1 MPDISVDE
9 LLGII
14 PSPDKALVSV
24 PEERGED
31 TKALVRRLTEWSSA
45 GRDMFV
51 DMRTVRF
58 RSDDGGMWLDM
69 PEGVLPRRLDFKRD
83 PTSPKDP
90 RIVHA
95 QKQFCKLLGMPHS
108 FFASNRPAMRESIV
122 KSMQAGLDADD
133 SKGRAVA
140 RIREGA
146 SVAMIRALFA
156 EKAVPPRAVDVVK
169 AILEALG
176 GNGIVE
182 FAFGD
187 GRDDLILHVRF
198 VTNDRVPFQDADF
211 RMAFDLVFSELGAC
225 PMSVDA
231 LVHDPVHRTS
241 LAALYGG
248 DPFFTSKY
256 VGLQAQQ
263 ISEMIPAL
271 LERLRGEADEIGAAL
286 RAATEGIYS
295 VRQDCLHIC
304 RGRGLTAA
312 MRKAIFHEAE
322 QADDIVTKL
331 DLARHIA
338 LVAKDFD
345 SLKRLALERAA
356 GRYVNLVFSR
366 AVPDEGEANGEEEG
380 IQQG

>member
-1 MPDISVDE
+1 MPDISIDE
-9 LLGII
+9 LLGSVR
-14 PSPDKALVSV
+14 PSDKGA
-24 PEERGED
+24 PAPGAPGED
-31 TKALVRRLTEWSSA
+31 GDSLVRRLAEWSSG

-51 DMRTVRF
+51 DLRTVRF
-58 RSDDGGMWLDM
+58 RAGDNGMWLDM
-69 PEGVLPRRLDFKRD
+69 PEGALPRRLDFKRD

-95 QKQFCKLLGMPHS
+95 QKQFCRLLGVPHS
-108 FFASNRPAMRESIV
+108 FFSSNRPAMRESIV
-122 KSMQAGLDADD
+122 RSLQAGLDADD
-133 SKGRAVA
+133 KKGRAVA

-146 SVAMIRALFA
+146 SVAMIRAIFA
-156 EKAVPPRAVDVVK
+156 ERAVPPRSSDVVSAVLK
-169 AILEALG
+169 ALG
-176 GNGIVE
+176 GNGGVE

-187 GRDDLILHVRF
+187 GKDDLILHARF
-198 VTNDRVPFQDADF
+198 VTDDRVPFKGAEY

-231 LVHDPVHRTS
+231 LVHDPVHKVS
-241 LAALYGG
+241 FAALYGG

-263 ISEMIPAL
+263 VSEMVPAL
-271 LERLRGEADEIGAAL
+271 LERLRGEAGEIGTAL

-304 RGRGLTAA
+304 RSKGLTAP
-312 MRKAIFHEAE
+312 MRTAVFHEAE
-322 QADDIVTKL
+322 QAGDIVTRL
-331 DLARHIA
+331 DLARHVA

-366 AVPDEGEANGEEEG
+366 AVPDEDTGNGEEETTQEG
-380 IQQG
+380 